1 MMLKAPQ
8 PRKTG
13 MLLKRR
19 RGNQESGIRNQESGM
34 GIGEW
39 GNENGKLKMGDEK

>member
-8 PRKTG
+8 PRKNWDVT
-13 MLLKRR
+13 KTEKE
-19 RGNQESGIRNQESGM
+19 ESGIRNQESGM

-39 GNENGKLKMGDEK
+39 GNENEKLKMGDEK